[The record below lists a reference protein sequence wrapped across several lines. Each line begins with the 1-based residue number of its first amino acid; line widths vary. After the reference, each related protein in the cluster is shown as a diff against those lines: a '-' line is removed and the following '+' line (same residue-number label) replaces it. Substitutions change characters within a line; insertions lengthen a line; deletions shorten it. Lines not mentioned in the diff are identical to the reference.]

1 MRDLEACKAEIFRRS
16 EIRIKKRKTI
26 RNRVIAVCLPVCFCV
41 GAFAVWGMG
50 QQKGSMENAMDVN
63 CAAPESYIASSDYL
77 LFDKSESM
85 TMENTSQAV
94 CQVTINGENG
104 QDMADR
110 ILPKHQYEYVE
121 RLFGQD
127 YEDSVQISGD
137 EFKSQSTGGKIR
149 IVFTMTDG
157 SEKVYILTGNIL
169 CQESTGK
176 TVVLEEKS
184 LRDLKLML
192 GIPLSEK
199 EVSE

>member
-1 MRDLEACKAEIFRRS
+1 
-16 EIRIKKRKTI
+16 
-26 RNRVIAVCLPVCFCV
+26 
-41 GAFAVWGMG
+41 
-50 QQKGSMENAMDVN
+50 MENAMDAN
-63 CAAPESYIASSDYL
+63 CAAPESYIASNDYL
-77 LFDKSESM
+77 LFDESESL

-121 RLFGQD
+121 SLFGQD
-127 YEDSVQISGD
+127 YEDSIQISGD
-137 EFKSQSTGGKIR
+137 GFKNQSTSGSTQ

-157 SEKVYILTGNIL
+157 SERVYTLTGNSL
-169 CQESTGK
+169 CQENTGK
-176 TVVLEEKS
+176 TVVLEEKP